1 MTNIRDAEGYIFDL
15 DGTLAVSQHF
25 HFEAYRQLFAE
36 NGIEYSLKDDVSLYN
51 GQGSEKIIPHIFE
64 KHDQKLSTDQVREM
78 IMRKRNI
85 YKELIEN
92 SEIQP
97 VPGAEKFLNIL
108 SAEKKKIIVAT
119 GNRLE
124 PSKKILKKIGLE
136 QFFKNIISV
145 EDVSEP
151 KPSPETFLLAMNEL
165 GLEPKQ
171 CIIFEDA
178 VSGVR
183 AAKAANMYCVGITTS
198 TEKERLAHAGADK
211 IIADYTE
218 LLS

>member
-36 NGIEYSLKDDVSLYN
+36 NGIEYSLKDDVALYN

-64 KHDQKLSTDQVREM
+64 KHDRKLSTDQVREM
-78 IMRKRNI
+78 IIRKRNI
-85 YKELIEN
+85 YKELIEKN
-92 SEIQP
+92 DIQA
-97 VPGAEKFLNIL
+97 VPGAEKFLNLL

-136 QFFKNIISV
+136 HFFKNIISV
-145 EDVSEP
+145 EDISEP

-198 TEKERLAHAGADK
+198 TEKERLMRAGADK

-218 LLS
+218 LLP

>member
-25 HFEAYRQLFAE
+25 HFEAYRQLFSE
-36 NGIEYSLKDDVSLYN
+36 NGIEYSLEDDVALYN
-51 GQGSEKIIPHIFE
+51 GQGSEKIIPQIFK
-64 KHDQKLSTDQVREM
+64 KHDRTLSTEQVRELV
-78 IMRKRNI
+78 MRKRTI

-92 SEIQP
+92 ADIQP
-97 VPGAEKFLNIL
+97 VPGAEKFLNLIK
-108 SAEKKKIIVAT
+108 AEKKKIIVAT

-124 PSKKILKKIGLE
+124 PSKKILKKTGLE
-136 QFFKNIISV
+136 HFFETIISI
-145 EDVSEP
+145 EDVNEP
-151 KPSPETFLLAMNEL
+151 KPAPETFLLAMNEL

-198 TEKERLAHAGADK
+198 TEKDRLERAGADK

-218 LLS
+218 ILP